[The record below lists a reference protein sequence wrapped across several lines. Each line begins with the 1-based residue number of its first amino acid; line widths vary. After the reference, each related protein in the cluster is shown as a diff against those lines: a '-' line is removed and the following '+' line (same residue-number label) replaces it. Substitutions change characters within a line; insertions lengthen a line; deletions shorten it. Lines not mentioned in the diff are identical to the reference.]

1 MIEKKFVPL
10 QPKFQNIIFIKK
22 QMKKTLFSV
31 VVLAI
36 ALVMGTMMSCSKEEE
51 VPAMSVEELNA
62 QIENLTDSNVVVEGV
77 VAHICQHSGMKMKME
92 GADFHFVWDSVFDA
106 SLMGQ
111 KVRIEGIVREQRLTA
126 DEINAMEAEL
136 IAKMQEDSINGVEH
150 KCEGKCEGKC
160 HGEQP
165 AAEAQPAETEAQP
178 AEEGEHQ
185 CSGEHHEEEEMCPM
199 MRIQKMKEELAA
211 NVENGMDY
219 IVVARYIE
227 VTKVTPVVE
236 EAK

>member
-1 MIEKKFVPL
+1 
-10 QPKFQNIIFIKK
+10 
-22 QMKKTLFSV
+22 MKKTLFG
-31 VVLAI
+31 VLAFAI
-36 ALVMGTMMSCSKEEE
+36 AFTMGTMMSCSEKQEE
-51 VPAMSVEELNA
+51 VPAMCVEELNA
-62 QIENLTDSNVVVEGV
+62 QIENLTDSNVVIEGI

-111 KVRIEGIVREQRLTA
+111 KVRVEGIVREQRMTA
-126 DEINAMEAEL
+126 DDINAMEAEI

-160 HGEQP
+160 HGENQP
-165 AAEAQPAETEAQP
+165 AEAQPAEGEHKCCGENH
-178 AEEGEHQ
+178 EEGEHK
-185 CSGEHHEEEEMCPM
+185 CCGEHHEEGEEHCCPM
-199 MRIQKMKEELAA
+199 KRVKMMKEELAA

-219 IVVARYIE
+219 IVVGRFIE

-236 EAK
+236 EAAE

>member
-1 MIEKKFVPL
+1 
-10 QPKFQNIIFIKK
+10 
-22 QMKKTLFSV
+22 MKKTLFGV
-31 VVLAI
+31 LALAI
-36 ALVMGTMMSCSKEEE
+36 AFTMGTMMSCSEKEEE

-62 QIENLTDSNVVVEGV
+62 QIENLTDSNVVIEGV

-111 KVRIEGIVREQRLTA
+111 KVRIEGTVCEERMDSNA
-126 DEINAMEAEL
+126 INAMEAEI
-136 IAKMQEDSINGVEH
+136 IAKMQEDSVNGVEH

-165 AAEAQPAETEAQP
+165 AAEAQPAEAQP
-178 AEEGEHQ
+178 AAEGEHQ
-185 CSGEHHEEEEMCPM
+185 CCGEHHENEEMCPM
-199 MRIQKMKEELAA
+199 MRVQKMKEELVA
-211 NVENGMDY
+211 NLENGIDY
-219 IVVARYIE
+219 IVVARYIK

-236 EAK
+236 EEAK

>member
-1 MIEKKFVPL
+1 
-10 QPKFQNIIFIKK
+10 
-22 QMKKTLFSV
+22 MKKTLFGV
-31 VVLAI
+31 LALAI
-36 ALVMGTMMSCSKEEE
+36 AFTVSTMMSCSEKQEE
-51 VPAMSVEELNA
+51 VPAMCVEELNA
-62 QIENLTDSNVVVEGV
+62 QIENLTDSAIVVEGV
-77 VAHICQHSGMKMKME
+77 VAHICQHSGMKMKMD

-111 KVRIEGIVREQRLTA
+111 KVRVEGIVREQRMTA

-150 KCEGKCEGKC
+150 KCAGKCEGKC

-165 AAEAQPAETEAQP
+165 AEEAQPAEGEHKCCEGEKP
-178 AEEGEHQ
+178 AENEHQ
-185 CSGEHHEEEEMCPM
+185 CCGEHHEEEEMCPM

-236 EAK
+236 EEAK